1 MAVSG
6 KSYRLFLSHAAAD
19 IQFVEIFETLLAKSM
34 GLTSE
39 EIFCSSLEGQGVPKG
54 ASFVEEIRARVS
66 NADGVVA
73 LLTPAYLDSPFCMAE
88 LGAAWALKRQRL
100 PIVVPPNTFEVMQA
114 TLLGIVGVKIDNED
128 ALAQSFEDF
137 AGSIGISPPKTGV
150 RARAMRE
157 FQRAWQ
163 QVKHDISPPSRI
175 EASIHAGAMRELD
188 EAMNARDAAEE
199 ELTRSEAINAALR
212 KTKDAEA
219 VADIDGKFD
228 DSTWKERIDDALD
241 AIRELHAELGGREI
255 TRLLILDH
263 LGKFFRPDFNNFPD
277 EAGRAIE
284 LDVYDDE
291 NKRWNY
297 GHPEVKELVKHIEM
311 VMEIF
316 SDDPTVTAYFKS
328 KGLKSDPDN
337 IRFWEENL

>member
-1 MAVSG
+1 MAASE

-19 IQFVEIFETLLAKSM
+19 THLVEIFETLLAKSM

-66 NADGVVA
+66 DAEGVVA

-88 LGAAWALKRQRL
+88 LGAAWALKTQRL
-100 PIVVPPNTFEVMQA
+100 PIVVPPNTFDVMQA

-137 AGSIGISPPKTGV
+137 ADSIGITPPKTAV
-150 RARAMRE
+150 RSRAMRA
-157 FQRAWQ
+157 FQKAWQ
-163 QVKHDISPPSRI
+163 QVKHDIPPPIRI
-175 EASIHAGAMRELD
+175 EASVHAGVMRELN
-188 EAMNARDAAEE
+188 EALSARDAAED
-199 ELTRSEAINAALR
+199 ELTRSEEINAALR
-212 KTKDAEA
+212 KAKDADA
-219 VADIDGKFD
+219 VADINEQFD
-228 DSTWKERIDDALD
+228 DSTWMERIEDSLD

-297 GHPEVKELVKHIEM
+297 GHSEVKELVKHIDI
-311 VMEIF
+311 VIEIF
-316 SDDPTVTAYFKS
+316 SENPEAIAHFKA
-328 KGLKSDPDN
+328 KGLKADPDN